1 MKFEESK
8 AFEIHCNYGVLA
20 AEKRKVYT
28 YGAQHCT
35 AVCSDKMGVKLPEN
49 DWFRIYDTAMGG
61 IAVESAWGWNYE
73 ISEILQ
79 GNEKPSFFAIDK
91 DGKGHTVKLKIIEE

>member
-1 MKFEESK
+1 MKYKESK
-8 AFEIHCNYGVLA
+8 EFEIFCNYGCLA
-20 AEKRKVYT
+20 AEKRNVYT
-28 YGAQHCT
+28 YGGQHHN
-35 AVCSDKMGVKLPEN
+35 AVCSDKIAVKLPEN
-49 DWFRIYDTAMGG
+49 ECFGIYETAMGG
-61 IAVESAWGWNYE
+61 LAVESAWGWNYE